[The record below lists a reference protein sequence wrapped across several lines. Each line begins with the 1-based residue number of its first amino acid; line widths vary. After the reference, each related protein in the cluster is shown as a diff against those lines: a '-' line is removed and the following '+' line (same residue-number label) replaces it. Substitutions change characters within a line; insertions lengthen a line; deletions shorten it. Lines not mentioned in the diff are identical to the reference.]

1 VNQGA
6 SRYVGA
12 LVAKCYYAKRKLIW
26 EVLDSGLKS
35 KMVGRCGSN
44 GGRWWVSGF
53 SGSSVFQGDDP
64 AAAEAHSV
72 AGYDGFH
79 GGSGEHMQ
87 VSSRLVLWW
96 EMDEFWRSCWK
107 IGQVL
112 ADLQRKAVV
121 CK

>member
-1 VNQGA
+1 MMRVGFGA
-6 SRYVGA
+6 SAWV
-12 LVAKCYYAKRKLIW
+12 
-26 EVLDSGLKS
+26 
-35 KMVGRCGSN
+35 VGRCGSN

-53 SGSSVFQGDDP
+53 SASSVFQGDEP